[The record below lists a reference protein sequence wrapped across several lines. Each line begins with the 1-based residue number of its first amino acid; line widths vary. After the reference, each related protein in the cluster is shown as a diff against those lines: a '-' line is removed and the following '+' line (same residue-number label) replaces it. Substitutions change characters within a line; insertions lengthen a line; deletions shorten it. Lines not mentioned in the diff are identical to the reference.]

1 MEHRSRIPLFVRSGR
16 VRHGCRWLQGQVV
29 RFNPRHYTQYLQRGC
44 KQLVECTL
52 RTSRERLPQVRYL
65 SIRGASMS
73 LYTHWP
79 LGSRDT
85 ITDVPISRY
94 DFFQT
99 LCKPI
104 PREICSCNAHWFY
117 AFSAI
122 VGGLILLVNMG
133 PGA

>member
-1 MEHRSRIPLFVRSGR
+1 VEHRPRFPLFVRAGR
-16 VRHGCRWLQGQVV
+16 VRHGGRWFQGQVV
-29 RFNPRHYTQYLQRGC
+29 RFNPRYYAQYLQCGC

-52 RTSRERLPQVRYL
+52 RTSREGLPQVRYF
-65 SIRGASMS
+65 SIRGTSMS

-79 LGSRDT
+79 LASCHT
-85 ITDVPISRY
+85 IADVPIPRY

-99 LCKPI
+99 LCKLI
-104 PREICSCNAHWFY
+104 ARLFNAHRFD